1 MQLIWILL
9 SAFVFAL
16 FVCATLF
23 VVRWYRAHRAI
34 AIVPM
39 LREGIGHIGISA
51 IVEYPTTLQPLLALL
66 EEEYPYSEAI
76 VIVDMQQ
83 PQSPFTALLQRFSL
97 VKVNHSHLKR
107 ARALYRSKHRAFRRV
122 VVIDLPLHCSNYAEV
137 YGGAV
142 ATFDYTLY
150 LRGESLVARNALT
163 YCANIAAM
171 HYATPNTLLE
181 SFVGAS
187 ARFERT
193 SAVGTRDRERI
204 VADRILVWQ
213 KESMLPLLLA
223 LLAPAILAVLA
234 YFAGEWILLVAAGTA
249 SLIVLLM
256 LYVSYHLMTE
266 KSLLVT
272 LNTILQ
278 NFYRY
283 LVREVKNFDYLYK
296 GGWRQGDTA
305 PPPLSKR
312 FAKRRTTNREQL

>member
-9 SAFVFAL
+9 FVFVFAL
-16 FVCATLF
+16 FVCTTLF

-34 AIVPM
+34 SIVPM

-51 IVEYPTTLQPLLALL
+51 IVEYPKTLQPLLALL

-97 VKVNHSHLKR
+97 VKVNHSHLKDV
-107 ARALYRSKHRAFRRV
+107 RALYRSKHRAFRRV
-122 VVIDLPLHCSNYAEV
+122 VVIDLPLHCSNYAEL
-137 YGGAV
+137 YGRAV

-171 HYATPNTLLE
+171 HYASPNTLLE

-193 SAVGTRDRERI
+193 SAVGTRGREQI
-204 VADRILVWQ
+204 VADRILAWQ

-223 LLAPAILAVLA
+223 LLAPAILVVLA

-256 LYVSYHLMTE
+256 MYVSYHLMTE
-266 KSLLVT
+266 KSLFVT
-272 LNTILQ
+272 LNTILK

-283 LVREVKNFDYLYK
+283 LVREVKNFDYLYRCS
-296 GGWRQGDTA
+296 RQRDDIA
-305 PPPLSKR
+305 EPMPIRR
-312 FAKRRTTNREQL
+312 FAKRKINNRKQL